1 MRACMRVAAAG
12 YGVEALQYMSSLLQ
26 YKLVRPED
34 LWIRQSGDG
43 RDAKYTDQL
52 PADKRD
58 LLAFQQYDEITKV
71 CGGGACARPHG
82 IAWHGMAAWCGVCS
96 SVCRTTR
103 CHAMLAWPLMAQSC

>member
-1 MRACMRVAAAG
+1 MVHAHAYAG

-26 YKLVRPED
+26 YNLVRPED

-52 PADKRD
+52 PADKKD

-71 CGGGACARPHG
+71 TQIGQAHIG
-82 IAWHGMAAWCGVCS
+82 
-96 SVCRTTR
+96 
-103 CHAMLAWPLMAQSC
+103 LA